1 MSLRFSPALLLFA
14 FGVAQAQT
22 LPELRTEPVTGG
34 SIFYIKNGGAQPVT
48 AFLVELVNYPGSYYS
63 LWQDEAASILI
74 AAGAEKRI
82 PVNNM
87 TVGAVPDYV
96 KLQAALFA
104 DGTSAGIPEK
114 VTQLVERRRFV
125 LQTTRELISRLEKA
139 KAASTPKATL
149 IADLKQWDESL
160 QPPRRANPTA
170 QATINQNAARGAI
183 GDAISS
189 LDSHSV
195 EETIAKFHESEKS
208 LAASKPAL

>member
-63 LWQDEAASILI
+63 LWQDEAANVLI
-74 AAGAEKRI
+74 AAASEKRI
-82 PVNNM
+82 QVTNM

-104 DGTSAGIPEK
+104 DGSSAGVPEK
-114 VTQLVERRRFV
+114 VAQMVERRRYV
-125 LQTTRELISRLEKA
+125 LETVRELIARVEKA
-139 KAASTPKATL
+139 QAGSGKKDAL
-149 IADLKQWDESL
+149 IADLRQWSDSL
-160 QPPRRANPTA
+160 QPARRANPMA
-170 QATINQNAARGAI
+170 QATINQTAARAAI
-183 GDAISS
+183 GDAVSWLDAHSPEES
-189 LDSHSV
+189 LGKLRQM
-195 EETIAKFHESEKS
+195 ERS
-208 LAASKPAL
+208 LAESKPKL